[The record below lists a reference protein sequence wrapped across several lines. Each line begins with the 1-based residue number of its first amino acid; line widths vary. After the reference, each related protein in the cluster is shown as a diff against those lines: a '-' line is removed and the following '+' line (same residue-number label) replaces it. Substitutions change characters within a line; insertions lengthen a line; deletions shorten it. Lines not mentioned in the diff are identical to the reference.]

1 MIIDTAGLSAGEHT
15 LVLQSF
21 DENSKVGSTLKTDTI
36 TIVITTESLPT
47 FVENPSDET
56 LVANQEKRWE
66 LPEIVEGAYPLAKV
80 LLRPPEQLKSLLSYD
95 QDTNTIT
102 FAGSKDLLAL
112 STDFTAII
120 VTLVNE
126 NGNSSEYV

>member
-1 MIIDTAGLSAGEHT
+1 MNLETYEI
-15 LVLQSF
+15 
-21 DENSKVGSTLKTDTI
+21 
-36 TIVITTESLPT
+36 PT
-47 FVENPSDET
+47 FLEEPSSET
-56 LVANQEKRWE
+56 LFVNQEKRWE